1 MEESPELDRPLK
13 RVKYAQQDDG
23 AIPVNIAASD
33 IRAPD
38 GIPGSLTTDVPL
50 FDNPWTLSAGLASP
64 SQVLFNLPE
73 DIAGSWVSTFPEPIF
88 IHLVPDFVPVPV
100 PIQRN
105 QSFPL
110 PGHAMVDYRV
120 GELTLHAAPQPAGLS
135 LPPATSPRPQQPSH
149 QASQLPRL
157 PRLLPAV
164 PVGSPEDVVEP
175 QNSERHQ
182 PVDGPII
189 SPFTDNEDR
198 LIVATV
204 PRYARPENGQVNG
217 YVKFNWPSRQ
227 PSRRPSTVIAPSSN
241 DGVEEITTNSTQ
253 LANISRSPSF
263 MNFIGPVPP
272 SSVLNSG
279 NVSPVQTDAAWTV
292 ASSPTTATTPPI
304 SPQESSAQLMS
315 TGDPRMLPPQYG
327 LQAKMDR
334 IDRRL
339 FEFYTKNWCPG
350 RSVLSNTNL
359 WLRDLAPM
367 HKNEGILYAIQSLAG
382 VYIYDYLPDE
392 RIRQRIN
399 ERYAMADEYFSKLLV
414 APESREVGG
423 GDEVI
428 TMAVLLSMQDIVL
441 TERRLKKPYKPR
453 WLEGFKQG
461 EYFLQTTDPGGR
473 FWKDSNVQYS
483 DLRISQSIIVGR
495 AVILAQ
501 PMMEL
506 PSPATLNPEVEAS
519 RFGWLLYGT
528 EKDMFE
534 IHGGCGFSKK
544 LLHTMSQVTYCAAR
558 LQQEPE
564 STIVPITARFLHR
577 ELQEMRQWSRE
588 GITWEVA
595 QNRPQTIDWVRK
607 KPDDNVIDSN
617 QGMTDVTAE
626 AWRLAAIIYLQC
638 RLLRLPRNH
647 PDVLDNLSDL
657 AKCIRIMPT
666 SGSHFTAQ
674 APLLPVF
681 FLGMLAT
688 KDSDKEV
695 SQRWFDAVVQTPVR
709 SSVPPLYYA
718 LQRIWTWIEEE
729 VEPPSEPMALD
740 KSIGKRYPW
749 WEHLVASVQRREEET
764 LCLT

>member
-1 MEESPELDRPLK
+1 MEDSPESERPLK
-13 RVKYAQQDDG
+13 RVKYAQQDGDI
-23 AIPVNIAASD
+23 IPVNIAASD

-38 GIPGSLTTDVPL
+38 GIPGSMTTDVSL
-50 FDNPWTLSAGLASP
+50 FDNPWPLPAGLASP
-64 SQVLFNLPE
+64 SQVLYSLSE
-73 DIAGSWVSTFPEPIF
+73 DLNSSSWAS
-88 IHLVPDFVPVPV
+88 
-100 PIQRN
+100 
-105 QSFPL
+105 SFP
-110 PGHAMVDYRV
+110 
-120 GELTLHAAPQPAGLS
+120 APQPAGLN
-135 LPPATSPRPQQPSH
+135 LPSATSPRLQPTSH
-149 QASQLPRL
+149 QASQPLRL

-164 PVGSPEDVVEP
+164 PVGSPEPAVEARDIETHVPADVPAV
-175 QNSERHQ
+175 
-182 PVDGPII
+182 
-189 SPFTDNEDR
+189 SPFTDNGER
-198 LIVATV
+198 LIVSTV
-204 PRYARPENGQVNG
+204 PRYVRPENGQVNG
-217 YVKFNWPSRQ
+217 YVKFNWPSRA
-227 PSRRPSTVIAPSSN
+227 PSRRPSTVIQPSS
-241 DGVEEITTNSTQ
+241 DDDVEEIPTNSTQ
-253 LANISRSPSF
+253 LAAASRRPSTVTIF
-263 MNFIGPVPP
+263 GPVPVP
-272 SSVLNSG
+272 SVLTG
-279 NVSPVQTDAAWTV
+279 GTVSPVSTDSTLMSV
-292 ASSPTTATTPPI
+292 GSSPTMPTSSPITPP
-304 SPQESSAQLMS
+304 ESSLQLMS
-315 TGDPRMLPPQYG
+315 TNEPRMLPPQFG
-327 LQAKMDR
+327 FQAKMDR

-367 HKNEGILYAIQSLAG
+367 HKNEGIRYAIQSLAG

-399 ERYAMADEYFSKLLV
+399 ERYIMADEYFSKLLV
-414 APESREVGG
+414 APESRRIGG

-461 EYFLQTTDPGGR
+461 EYFLQATDPGGR
-473 FWKDSNVQYS
+473 FWKDDNVQYS

-501 PMMEL
+501 PMMAL
-506 PSPATLNPEVEAS
+506 PSPATLDPEVES
-519 RFGWLLYGT
+519 GRFGWLLYGT
-528 EKDMFE
+528 LKDMLE

-558 LQQEPE
+558 LQQEPD
-564 STIVPITARFLHR
+564 STIVPITARYLHR

-588 GITWEVA
+588 GITWEEA
-595 QNRPQTIDWVRK
+595 QKHPQVIEWVRES
-607 KPDDNVIDSN
+607 PDDTIIDSN
-617 QGMTDVTAE
+617 QAMTDVTAE

-638 RLLRLPRNH
+638 RLFRLPRNH
-647 PDVLDNLSDL
+647 PDVLANLTDL

-688 KDSDKEV
+688 HSDHKKVSRDWFEEV
-695 SQRWFDAVVQTPVR
+695 VRTPVR
-709 SSVPPLYYA
+709 SSVPPLYHA
-718 LQRIWTWIEEE
+718 LKRIWAWIDHD
-729 VEPPSEPMALD
+729 VQIPPEPSVLP

-749 WEHLVASVQRREEET
+749 WEHLVASVHEKEEET